1 MLISIR
7 KFLRH
12 LPILNTRGGVMVEFA
27 FAMPLLITLLLGG
40 VELGRYVLLHQ
51 KLDRTAM
58 TVSDLVARVTSVTPS
73 DLDTVLNAADL
84 VMSPFD
90 FGDKGVVIIS
100 SVKQKTPSGQP
111 KVIWQRKGAGTLN
124 QSSELGHT
132 DTDAVLPNNA
142 LVSTTQAIVVGETY
156 YTYTPWFITMIPS
169 TTIRH
174 VAYFRPRLSNEV
186 TCSTCPP
193 TTN

>member
-1 MLISIR
+1 MFTSIR

-12 LPILNTRGGVMVEFA
+12 LPITNTRGGVMIEFA
-27 FAMPLLITLLLGG
+27 FAMPMLITLLLGG

-58 TVSDLVARVTSVTPS
+58 TVSDLVARVTSVTPT

-84 VMSPFD
+84 VMAPFN
-90 FGDKGVVIIS
+90 FSDKGVVIIS
-100 SVKQKTPSGQP
+100 AVKRETPSGSP
-111 KVIWQRKGAGTLN
+111 KVIWQRSGAGSLSVTSQLGVKDGN
-124 QSSELGHT
+124 AALPSSELVT
-132 DTDAVLPNNA
+132 DIDG
-142 LVSTTQAIVVGETY
+142 IVVGETY
-156 YTYTPWFITMIPS
+156 YNYTPWFITMIPS

-186 TCSTCPP
+186 TCSSCP
-193 TTN
+193 

>member
-7 KFLRH
+7 KFVRH
-12 LPILNTRGGVMVEFA
+12 LPILNSRGGVMIEFA

-40 VELGRYVLLHQ
+40 VELGRYALLHQ

-90 FGDKGVVIIS
+90 LGDNGVVIIS
-100 SVKQKTPSGQP
+100 SVKDDSGGTPT
-111 KVIWQRKGAGTLN
+111 VIWQRKGAGNLSVT
-124 QSSELGHT
+124 SELGVK
-132 DTDAVLPNNA
+132 DGNAALPDNG
-142 LVSTTQAIVVGETY
+142 LVDTTQAIVVGETY
-156 YTYTPWFITMIPS
+156 YHYSPWFITMIPS

-186 TCSTCPP
+186 TCSSCP
-193 TTN
+193 

>member
-1 MLISIR
+1 MFTSIR

-12 LPILNTRGGVMVEFA
+12 LPITNTRGGVMIEFA

-58 TVSDLVARVTSVTPS
+58 TVSDLVARVTSVTPA

-84 VMSPFD
+84 VMAPFE
-90 FGDKGVVIIS
+90 FSDKGVVVIS
-100 SVKQKTPSGQP
+100 AVKKVTAGGSP
-111 KVIWQRKGAGTLN
+111 KVIWQRSGAGSLSVTS
-124 QSSELGHT
+124 QVGVA
-132 DTDAVLPNNA
+132 DGDAVIPDPA
-142 LVSTTQAIVVGETY
+142 LVTDIDGIVVGETY
-156 YTYTPWFITMIPS
+156 YEYTPWFITMIPS

-186 TCSTCPP
+186 TCLDC
-193 TTN
+193 